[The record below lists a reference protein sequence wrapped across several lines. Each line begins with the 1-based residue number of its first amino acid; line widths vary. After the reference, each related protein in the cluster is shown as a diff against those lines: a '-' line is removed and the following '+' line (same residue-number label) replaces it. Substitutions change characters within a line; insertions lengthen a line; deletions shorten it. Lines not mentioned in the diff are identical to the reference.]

1 MRAEVKFTV
10 PSTLGVVLVSF
21 LISGSLVQ
29 QPDGPITA
37 QTVIRVQSSLVLV
50 DVISQDPKD
59 GLPVR
64 DFKKED
70 FRLYDNGHEV
80 QVVSFD
86 AGARYATRPF
96 ILWLAVICN
105 ERGKIGGSAEFVGK
119 ESLFRPA
126 LDHLDKGDTVGVAHW
141 CDNGET
147 RLDLLP
153 TEDRDTPIR
162 VLAETIKP
170 ISFHVGGNSNL
181 VGEDTYRKMLRLI
194 IQDAHR
200 RNPQPLP
207 VIVFLDG
214 DHTGQPRYELDQV
227 VNDILETSGIV
238 FGIKDQMAPRMYGL
252 GNGEVSELS
261 HYVAEQTGGQYLTA
275 AAKDYA
281 TALDMILVQL
291 HFRYELAFIPPTIDG
306 KRHELKVELT
316 KEAHEKY
323 KGIRLK
329 FRPEY
334 IPVLEV
340 PAWAR

>member
-1 MRAEVKFTV
+1 MRAEIKFTV
-10 PSTLGVVLVSF
+10 PSTLGLALVSF
-21 LISGSLVQ
+21 LISGSFAQ
-29 QPDGPITA
+29 QPEQSTPT
-37 QTVIRVQSSLVLV
+37 QTTIRVQTSLVLV
-50 DVISQDPKD
+50 DVISQERKN

-64 DFKKED
+64 DLKKED
-70 FRLYDNGHEV
+70 FRVYDKGHEV
-80 QVVSFD
+80 PIASFD

-96 ILWLAVICN
+96 ILWLSVICN

-119 ESLFRPA
+119 EELFRPA
-126 LDHLDKGDTVGVAHW
+126 LDHLDKRDTVGVAHW

-147 RLDLLP
+147 QLDLLP
-153 TEDRDTPIR
+153 TVDRDTPLR
-162 VLAETIKP
+162 VLADTIKP
-170 ISFHVGGNSNL
+170 ISFEVGGKSNL

-238 FGIKDQMAPRMYGL
+238 FGIKDQMAPRVYGL
-252 GNGEVSELS
+252 GNGEVSEIS
-261 HYVAEQTGGQYLTA
+261 HYAADQTGGQYLTA
-275 AAKDYA
+275 AGKDYA

-291 HFRYELAFIPPTIDG
+291 HFRYELGFIPPKLDG

-316 KEAHEKY
+316 KEAREKY
-323 KGIRLK
+323 RGVRLR

-334 IPVLEV
+334 IPVPEV